1 MDTIIYAQ
9 ALQKDGKTSE
19 DICLLFDEMH
29 FQNMGIIL
37 EVNRLVPTR
46 MENYIKELSI
56 PWFYDS
62 KIERVYPKWSSHLQ
76 K

>member
-62 KIERVYPKWSSHLQ
+62 RIERVHPM
-76 K
+76 